1 MAASN
6 EVLPAS
12 YIFLCMS
19 RKKGLIW
26 EWRGGWTT
34 PDDSVC
40 FSFCFPPLTDTSEFW
55 VPFHLQQEAPWLAP
69 GHHVSTPHPTPHRG
83 SPHPQIAVNSIE
95 TEDRGAKDGIVPYCK
110 HFGLLCFTSW
120 DLYPSTYHTLYPL
133 MIKNGTQAA
142 KLGCLMKRI
151 NHEPADV
158 MCKLN
163 NIGQAKNSVKSRG
176 VSKILDQKIF
186 WKNIMAN
193 YKFLFVF
200 YYF

>member
-1 MAASN
+1 MKGRVNDARWLCLFFFLLSSPDRHLW
-6 EVLPAS
+6 VLGPIPSATGS
-12 YIFLCMS
+12 TMV
-19 RKKGLIW
+19 G
-26 EWRGGWTT
+26 
-34 PDDSVC
+34 
-40 FSFCFPPLTDTSEFW
+40 
-55 VPFHLQQEAPWLAP
+55 PWP
-69 GHHVSTPHPTPHRG
+69 SVSTPHPTPHRG